1 MANRCKPPRLE
12 DVRIPRGRFL
22 GPTIASARIEQLLRG
37 DRPFLIGRMGNAE
50 QQVSF
55 CFHTQNASA
64 QAAAMAQIDRNAGVY
79 WTPSARGLTRAAV
92 LRAYAAE
99 FVRALQLSDLVG
111 TYNAP
116 SSGGR
121 RDVYEAALMTWYCM
135 PRAGCDAIEPRMLE
149 PRVADRYHVAPWSAA
164 LAGRTV
170 LVVSP
175 FEDSIRSQYA
185 RRHKVWSAATA
196 KMLPD
201 FELKTVKT
209 RMSAIGHRPHR
220 DFLETLQVLQQA
232 VKAAQPF
239 DVALM
244 GCGGY
249 GLPLAAYIRGNL
261 SRSAIY
267 VGGGLQLMFG
277 ITGGRWLRRP
287 DVQALTNKFW
297 VRPSAAETPR
307 NAMELERSSY
317 F

>member
-1 MANRCKPPRLE
+1 MATRCKPPRLD
-12 DVRIPRGRFL
+12 DVRIPRSRFL
-22 GPTIASARIEQLLRG
+22 GPTNASARIEQLLRG
-37 DRPFLIGRMGNAE
+37 DRAFLITRMGNAE

-55 CFHTQNASA
+55 CFHTQKASA
-64 QAAAMAQIDRNAGVY
+64 QQAAMAQIDSNAGVY

-121 RDVYEAALMTWYCM
+121 SDVYEAALMTRYCM

-149 PRVADRYHVAPWSAA
+149 PRFADRYRVTPWSTA

-185 RRHKVWSAATA
+185 RRHKVWGAATA
-196 KMLPD
+196 RMLPD
-201 FELKTVKT
+201 FKLKTVKT
-209 RMSAIGHRPHR
+209 SMSAIGHRPHR

-244 GCGGY
+244 GCGG
-249 GLPLAAYIRGNL
+249 
-261 SRSAIY
+261 
-267 VGGGLQLMFG
+267 
-277 ITGGRWLRRP
+277 
-287 DVQALTNKFW
+287 
-297 VRPSAAETPR
+297 
-307 NAMELERSSY
+307 
-317 F
+317 